1 MKPEIKCPCGCGVE
15 IAASKPRG
23 DDLALESFDT
33 SLRIISLSTEALIA
47 LEEAGKTRPLTDY
60 EGEA

>member
-1 MKPEIKCPCGCGVE
+1 MAEIKTCPCGCGVK
-15 IAASKPRG
+15 IAPSKPD

-33 SLRIISLSTEALIA
+33 SLRIISMPMEQLIE

-60 EGEA
+60 ED